1 MLSISRD
8 LLIIHEYQR
17 LDYLGMVLVGRVS
30 TFYIMGI
37 VLYLRKHFV
46 LITFGKIIN
55 VITQL
60 SQVNK
65 SETYRCIKI
74 AKGFR
79 KSRKI
84 SIFVVST
91 NKAPNTFSY
100 AQRYINFLRTTRNFP
115 AK

>member
-1 MLSISRD
+1 MASVQEKLAESLSVLKD
-8 LLIIHEYQR
+8 YQ
-17 LDYLGMVLVGRVS
+17 DSHGNM
-30 TFYIMGI
+30 I
-37 VLYLRKHFV
+37 
-46 LITFGKIIN
+46 
-55 VITQL
+55 ITQL

-91 NKAPNTFSY
+91 NKVPNTFSY

>member
-1 MLSISRD
+1 MEKDINTTK
-8 LLIIHEYQR
+8 
-17 LDYLGMVLVGRVS
+17 GRRTVAGLTS
-30 TFYIMGI
+30 EERRVFR
-37 VLYLRKHFV
+37 RK
-46 LITFGKIIN
+46 LKD
-55 VITQL
+55 ITQL

-91 NKAPNTFSY
+91 NKVPNTFSY

>member
-1 MLSISRD
+1 MNEEAMSRFLHLAAVKSI
-8 LLIIHEYQR
+8 
-17 LDYLGMVLVGRVS
+17 
-30 TFYIMGI
+30 
-37 VLYLRKHFV
+37 
-46 LITFGKIIN
+46 
-55 VITQL
+55 ITQL

-91 NKAPNTFSY
+91 NKVPNTFSY

>member
-1 MLSISRD
+1 MERQVFQTDSRRRWSRFKWTMRFFVT
-8 LLIIHEYQR
+8 I
-17 LDYLGMVLVGRVS
+17 
-30 TFYIMGI
+30 I
-37 VLYLRKHFV
+37 VLLV
-46 LITFGKIIN
+46 
-55 VITQL
+55 TQL

-91 NKAPNTFSY
+91 NKVPNTFSY

>member
-1 MLSISRD
+1 MVVLSITTFVVFFCH
-8 LLIIHEYQR
+8 IEIYR
-17 LDYLGMVLVGRVS
+17 LTIYLC
-30 TFYIMGI
+30 F
-37 VLYLRKHFV
+37 
-46 LITFGKIIN
+46 
-55 VITQL
+55 ITQL

-91 NKAPNTFSY
+91 NKVPNTFSY